1 MKASKGDWVRI
12 QNTVLQPHERAPQVP
27 EDTKATPLK
36 MWVKGFAQTEGM
48 IGDVIEV
55 ETITGR
61 RVSGMLQEIKPTF
74 RHSFGECVPEILQ
87 IGIGAKK
94 VLFGG
99 DK

>member
-1 MKASKGDWVRI
+1 MKAKKGDWVRI
-12 QNTVLQPHERAPQVP
+12 QNTVLEPHERAPQVP
-27 EDTKATPLK
+27 DDTKATPLK
-36 MWVKGFAQTEGM
+36 MWVKGFALTEVE
-48 IGDVIEV
+48 IGEIIEV

-61 RVSGMLQEIKPTF
+61 KVSGTLKEINPTF
-74 RHSFGECVPEILQ
+74 RHSFGECVPEIFQ